1 MIFNMKPY
9 RKDLYVSSKTIDN
22 SPTLDLPGLATSMTT
37 NLVKGAFT
45 DSIHSELEWIVDF
58 PVFKIQ
64 FPAGHREIPLRHPLI
79 SLNYELKLFDWLNPS
94 E

>member
-45 DSIHSELEWIVDF
+45 DSIHSELE
-58 PVFKIQ
+58 
-64 FPAGHREIPLRHPLI
+64 
-79 SLNYELKLFDWLNPS
+79 
-94 E
+94 